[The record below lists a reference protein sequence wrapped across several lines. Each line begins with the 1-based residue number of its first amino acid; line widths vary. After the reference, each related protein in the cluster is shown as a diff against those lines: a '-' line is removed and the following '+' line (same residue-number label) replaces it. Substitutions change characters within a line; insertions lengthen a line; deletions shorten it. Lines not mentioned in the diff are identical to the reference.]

1 MKYALFG
8 LLALITL
15 TTSAMAQDYD
25 AKALT
30 SSDVKILNADEI
42 SKLQD
47 KDLLDAYVNT
57 SVEIEALKSFHSTS
71 GYIPKEYTKF
81 KELLRYRILLLNEI
95 KKRKLEAPVVQ

>member
-8 LLALITL
+8 LLALFTL
-15 TTSAMAQDYD
+15 TTGALAQESD
-25 AKALT
+25 ARALT
-30 SSDVKILNADEI
+30 SPDVKILNADEI
-42 SKLQD
+42 TKLHD

-71 GYIPKEYTKF
+71 GYMPKEYAKF
-81 KELLRYRILLLNEI
+81 KDLLRYRIWLLNEI